1 MQSKRAEFI
10 LWKLWFA
17 VISMDLEAGW
27 FTLFFVSADCH
38 KSLYIL
44 PNLSGF
50 RILGKHINVTG
61 NRDIVLYFRKKSASN
76 RNAYIVTRKVSQ
88 KYKHWKG

>member
-17 VISMDLEAGW
+17 VIFMDLEAGW

-38 KSLYIL
+38 KSLYVL

-61 NRDIVLYFRKKSASN
+61 YCPLFQKKSASN
-76 RNAYIVTRKVSQ
+76 RNAYIFTRKVSQ

>member
-17 VISMDLEAGW
+17 VIFMDLEAGW

-38 KSLYIL
+38 KSLYVL

-61 NRDIVLYFRKKSASN
+61 NRDIVLYFRKN
-76 RNAYIVTRKVSQ
+76 LPVIEMHT
-88 KYKHWKG
+88 